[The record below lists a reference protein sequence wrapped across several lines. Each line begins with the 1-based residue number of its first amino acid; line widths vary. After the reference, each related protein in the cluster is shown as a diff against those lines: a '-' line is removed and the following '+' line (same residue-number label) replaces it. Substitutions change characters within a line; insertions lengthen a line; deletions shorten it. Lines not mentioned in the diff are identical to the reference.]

1 MTALSQYQRL
11 ESQGLWRDSPDA
23 QRREVIVSFG
33 DATLVI
39 SDKNDRAIAH
49 WSLPAISRVNP
60 AERPAVFSPDLD
72 GAETLELE
80 DDVMIGAIEKI
91 RTAIAK
97 SRPQPGRLRLA
108 MLGLSFSTVAA
119 LAIFWLPDALIQHT
133 VSVVPTAKRAEIG
146 QTLLTEIRRLTG
158 APCAAT
164 LGQKSLQKL
173 KTRLLGPRRG
183 DLVVL
188 ASGARQSAH
197 LPGGLILLNRELIEN
212 YEEPDVVAGFVLA
225 EAARATSVD
234 PLDRLLRTS
243 GLRTSFILLTTGDV
257 SEDTLVTYAR
267 TLMTGTPDPIAND
280 RLLAAFSAAEVRS
293 SPYGYALDRT
303 GETTLPLIE
312 ADPFQAGGQRQIMTD
327 GEWVSLQGICG
338 G

>member
-1 MTALSQYQRL
+1 MTALSQYERL

-60 AERPAVFSPDLD
+60 GERPAVFSPDIE

-80 DDVMIGAIEKI
+80 DDVMIGAIEKV
-91 RTAIAK
+91 RTVIARR
-97 SRPQPGRLRLA
+97 RPQPGRLRLA
-108 MLGLSFSTVAA
+108 TLGLSVSTVAA
-119 LAIFWLPDALIQHT
+119 LAIFWLPNALIQHT
-133 VSVVPTAKRAEIG
+133 VSVVPTAKRVEIG
-146 QTLLTEIRRLTG
+146 QTLLAEIRHLTG
-158 APCAAT
+158 APCAAP

-173 KTRLLGPRRG
+173 KSRLLGARRG

-188 ASGARQSAH
+188 ASGARKAAH
-197 LPGGLILLNRELIEN
+197 LPGGIILLNRELIEN
-212 YEEPDVVAGFVLA
+212 YEEPDVAAGFVLA
-225 EAARATSVD
+225 EAARAAIED
-234 PLDRLLRTS
+234 PLDRLLRAS
-243 GLRTSFILLTTGDV
+243 GLGTSFTLLTTGEV
-257 SEDTLVTYAR
+257 SSDTLVAYAQ
-267 TLMTGTPDPIAND
+267 TLMTGEPDPITND
-280 RLLAAFSAAEVRS
+280 VLLAAFTAAGVRS
-293 SPYGYALDRT
+293 SPYAYALDRT

-312 ADPFQAGGQRQIMTD
+312 ADPFKDSDPRQIMTD
-327 GEWVSLQGICG
+327 GEWVSLLGICG

>member
-80 DDVMIGAIEKI
+80 DDVMIGAIEKV

-146 QTLLTEIRRLTG
+146 QTLLSEIRRLTG

-173 KTRLLGPRRG
+173 NTRLLGARRG

-225 EAARATSVD
+225 EAARAKAVD
-234 PLDRLLRTS
+234 PLERLLRAS
-243 GLRTSFILLTTGDV
+243 GLRTSFTLLTTGEV
-257 SEDTLVTYAR
+257 SENTLVAYAQ
-267 TLMTGTPDPIAND
+267 TLMTGRPDPIAND
-280 RLLAAFSAAEVRS
+280 VLLAAFAKAEVRS

-312 ADPFQAGGQRQIMTD
+312 ADPFQDGGQRQIMTD